1 MGSAFG
7 FLTRYFS
14 VLHFC
19 ILRHQ
24 AAAATLSAGPLG
36 EVSVWEIRSSSALEN
51 PEATPCPGMCRETR
65 HQMSPWQ
72 RLQWRQKERELPVQ
86 GMRPVSDE
94 PGLHW
99 TASVLLPKQMPHK
112 VFRKLSPPK

>member
-51 PEATPCPGMCRETR
+51 PEATPCPGSVSRDPTSDVTLATPSVEAEGTR
-65 HQMSPWQ
+65 
-72 RLQWRQKERELPVQ
+72 
-86 GMRPVSDE
+86 
-94 PGLHW
+94 
-99 TASVLLPKQMPHK
+99 TASSGNAPSVCRARTALDSVSTAPKTNA
-112 VFRKLSPPK
+112 